1 MHFSFTKHFY
11 KKRQQFSRFFLNFA
25 TRYFLTTI
33 ISTFFNEDIFK
44 MKTIHKTNGR
54 HSLSWLANAVT
65 ALVLTAAVSLCLAS
79 CAGEKAHKRFVVGVS
94 QCSEDTWRDKLN
106 EELRI
111 AATYY
116 DVDLQIKSAN
126 DDVRLQTE
134 QINRFVEQGV
144 DLLVVAPGQ
153 VSISPAIDKAYEKGI
168 PVIVFDRRTRS
179 NKYTA
184 YIGADNHDIGASMAE
199 FMANANTDGTKVVE
213 LCGLSSSSPAI
224 ERGEGFDSVAALR
237 PNIDIV
243 KKVYADWT
251 EEGAY
256 RVMDSLL
263 STPYPAFNSIFA
275 HNDRMAMGAR
285 RAVVKHGID
294 PKTIKL
300 CGIDA
305 MPQQGGGMQL
315 VAEGKLFASSI
326 YPTRGDEVMRL
337 AMKIL
342 THKPYDRENR
352 LSSALVTEANAR
364 VLLMQ
369 NDETTRQQGHL
380 SELRNRVDKTVND
393 FKTQRIYL
401 LIMLGALLLLALA
414 YVYVVNANRAK
425 ARMNRQ
431 LADSV
436 EQQRQMTKHIEELT
450 HTQLQFFTNIS
461 HELRTPLTLIA
472 GPTEQLLEDKTVQG
486 THRRMLQMVER
497 NTKILIQLVSEILD
511 FRKVQNNK
519 AVLKLNRFNL
529 AETLRL
535 WADDFDA
542 VTSRKGI
549 TVKVDAPADAA
560 QATVIADRD
569 KLARVFFNLMSN
581 AVKYTPKDGTIT
593 ITLRHNGGSFFF
605 TMNNDS
611 VKTISKDDLPH
622 IFERFYQPK
631 GSIGGTGI
639 GLALVKAN
647 VDLHHGS
654 ISATSSQEEGTTFSI
669 TLPDTQEGYDPDAD
683 NDGNKD
689 NSTKAEQGYVDD
701 SYAPV
706 NVEAAEKAERI
717 TNAEDFDADRPLV
730 LIIDDNNGMRA
741 YLRSILQDHYNVSE
755 AVNGQHGLERARREV
770 PKLVVCDVMMPVM
783 DGLEFTRR
791 LKADTATS
799 HIPVILLTA
808 RSLSEQREEGY
819 GTGAD
824 SYLTKPFTGSLLLA
838 RIDNLIHS
846 RTLLRSLFSGNSKEE
861 EKEEEMLGAQDQT
874 FVTRLREVIRDN
886 MGDSDFSVERIGE
899 EIGLSR
905 VQLYRK
911 VKALTGQTPVELL
924 RKARLERSRRLIEK
938 TEKSVSEIAY
948 EVGFTSPSYFNK
960 CFKDEFGI
968 SPGAMRE
975 KAQG

>member
-1 MHFSFTKHFY
+1 
-11 KKRQQFSRFFLNFA
+11 
-25 TRYFLTTI
+25 
-33 ISTFFNEDIFK
+33 
-44 MKTIHKTNGR
+44 MKTIHKTNKR
-54 HSLSWLANAVT
+54 HSLSWLASTVT
-65 ALVLTAAVSLCLAS
+65 VLVLTAAVSLCLAS
-79 CAGEKAHKRFVVGVS
+79 CRGKEAHKRFVVGVS

-134 QINRFVEQGV
+134 QIDRFVEQGV

-168 PVIVFDRRTRS
+168 PVIIFDRRTRS

-199 FMANANTDGTKVVE
+199 FMANANTAGTKVVE

-224 ERGEGFDSVAALR
+224 ERDAGFDSVAAHR

-256 RVMDSLL
+256 HVMDSLL
-263 STPYPAFNSIFA
+263 STPYPAFNCLFA

-305 MPQQGGGMQL
+305 MPQHGGGMQL

-380 SELRNRVDKTVND
+380 SELRNRVDKTVSD

-401 LIMLGALLLLALA
+401 LIMLSALLLLALA

-529 AETLRL
+529 GETLRL
-535 WADDFDA
+535 WADDFGA

-549 TVKVDAPADAA
+549 KVQVDAPADAA
-560 QATVIADRD
+560 QATIIADRD

-593 ITLRHNGGSFFF
+593 ITLRHNEGEFFF

-622 IFERFYQPK
+622 IFERFYQSK

-654 ISATSSQEEGTTFSI
+654 ISATSTQEEGTTFSI

-683 NDGNKD
+683 KDNNKD

-701 SYAPV
+701 SYAPA

-755 AVNGQHGLERARREV
+755 AVNGQQGLERARREV

-861 EKEEEMLGAQDQT
+861 EEERLGAQDQT

>member
-1 MHFSFTKHFY
+1 
-11 KKRQQFSRFFLNFA
+11 
-25 TRYFLTTI
+25 
-33 ISTFFNEDIFK
+33 
-44 MKTIHKTNGR
+44 MKTIHKTNDR

-65 ALVLTAAVSLCLAS
+65 TLVLTAAVSLCLAS

-168 PVIVFDRRTRS
+168 PVIVFDRQTHS
-179 NKYTA
+179 DKYTA
-184 YIGADNHDIGASMAE
+184 YIGANNHEIGASMAE
-199 FMANANTDGTKVVE
+199 FMANANTAGTKVVE

-224 ERGEGFDSVAALR
+224 ERDAGFDSVAAHR

-256 RVMDSLL
+256 HVMDSLL
-263 STPYPAFNSIFA
+263 STPYPAFNCLFA

-369 NDETTRQQGHL
+369 YDETTRQQGHL
-380 SELRNRVDKTVND
+380 SELRDRVDKTVSD

-401 LIMLGALLLLALA
+401 LIMLGALFLLALA
-414 YVYVVNANRAK
+414 YVYVVRANRAK

-529 AETLRL
+529 GETLRL
-535 WADDFDA
+535 WADDFGA

-717 TNAEDFDADRPLV
+717 TNAEDFDAARPLV

-755 AVNGQHGLERARREV
+755 AVNGQQGLERARREV

>member
-1 MHFSFTKHFY
+1 
-11 KKRQQFSRFFLNFA
+11 
-25 TRYFLTTI
+25 
-33 ISTFFNEDIFK
+33 
-44 MKTIHKTNGR
+44 MKTIHKTNKR
-54 HSLSWLANAVT
+54 HSLSWLASAVT

-79 CAGEKAHKRFVVGVS
+79 CRGKEAHKRFVVGVS

-134 QINRFVEQGV
+134 QIDRFVEQGV

-153 VSISPAIDKAYEKGI
+153 VTISPAIDKAYEKGI
-168 PVIVFDRRTRS
+168 PVIIFDRRTRS

-199 FMANANTDGTKVVE
+199 FMANANTAGTKVVE

-224 ERGEGFDSVAALR
+224 ERDAGFDSVAAHR

-256 RVMDSLL
+256 HVMDSLL
-263 STPYPAFNSIFA
+263 STPYPAFNCLFA

-305 MPQQGGGMQL
+305 MPQHGGGMQL

-342 THKPYDRENR
+342 THKPYNRENR

-380 SELRNRVDKTVND
+380 SELRNRVDKTVSD

-401 LIMLGALLLLALA
+401 LIMLSALLLLALA

-529 AETLRL
+529 GETLRL
-535 WADDFDA
+535 WADDFGA

-549 TVKVDAPADAA
+549 KVQVDAPADAA
-560 QATVIADRD
+560 QATIIADRD

-593 ITLRHNGGSFFF
+593 ITLRHNEGEFFF

-622 IFERFYQPK
+622 IFERFYQSK

-654 ISATSSQEEGTTFSI
+654 ISATSTQEEGTTFSI

-683 NDGNKD
+683 KDNNKD

-701 SYAPV
+701 SYAPA

-755 AVNGQHGLERARREV
+755 AVNGQQGLERARREV

-975 KAQG
+975 KTQG

>member
-1 MHFSFTKHFY
+1 
-11 KKRQQFSRFFLNFA
+11 
-25 TRYFLTTI
+25 
-33 ISTFFNEDIFK
+33 
-44 MKTIHKTNGR
+44 MKTIHKTNNR
-54 HSLSWLANAVT
+54 HYLSWLASAVT

-79 CAGEKAHKRFVVGVS
+79 CGGKEANKRFVVGVS

-134 QINRFVEQGV
+134 QIDRFVEQGV

-153 VSISPAIDKAYEKGI
+153 VTISPAIDKAYEKGI
-168 PVIVFDRRTRS
+168 PVIIFDRRTRS

-199 FMANANTDGTKVVE
+199 FMANANTEGTEVVE

-224 ERGEGFDSVAALR
+224 ERDAGFDSVAACR
-237 PNIDIV
+237 PDISIV

-251 EEGAY
+251 EQGAY

-263 STPYPAFNSIFA
+263 STPYPAFNCLFA

-294 PKTIKL
+294 PKTIKF

-305 MPQQGGGMQL
+305 MPQQGGGMHL
-315 VAEGKLFASSI
+315 VSEGKLFASSI

-380 SELRNRVDKTVND
+380 SELRNRVDKTVSD

-401 LIMLGALLLLALA
+401 LIMLSALLLLGIA
-414 YVYVVNANRAK
+414 YVYVVSANRAK
-425 ARMNRQ
+425 ARLNRQ

-486 THRRMLQMVER
+486 THRRLLQMVER

-535 WADDFDA
+535 WADDFGA

-581 AVKYTPKDGTIT
+581 AVKYTPQDGTIT
-593 ITLRHNGGSFFF
+593 ITLRHNDGSFFF
-605 TMNNDS
+605 TMNNNS

-622 IFERFYQPK
+622 IFERFYQSK

-755 AVNGQHGLERARREV
+755 AVDGQQGLERARREV

-924 RKARLERSRRLIEK
+924 RKARLERGRRLIEK

-968 SPGAMRE
+968 SPGVMRE
-975 KAQG
+975 KTQG

>member
-1 MHFSFTKHFY
+1 
-11 KKRQQFSRFFLNFA
+11 
-25 TRYFLTTI
+25 
-33 ISTFFNEDIFK
+33 
-44 MKTIHKTNGR
+44 
-54 HSLSWLANAVT
+54 
-65 ALVLTAAVSLCLAS
+65 
-79 CAGEKAHKRFVVGVS
+79 
-94 QCSEDTWRDKLN
+94 
-106 EELRI
+106 
-111 AATYY
+111 
-116 DVDLQIKSAN
+116 
-126 DDVRLQTE
+126 
-134 QINRFVEQGV
+134 
-144 DLLVVAPGQ
+144 
-153 VSISPAIDKAYEKGI
+153 
-168 PVIVFDRRTRS
+168 
-179 NKYTA
+179 
-184 YIGADNHDIGASMAE
+184 
-199 FMANANTDGTKVVE
+199 
-213 LCGLSSSSPAI
+213 
-224 ERGEGFDSVAALR
+224 
-237 PNIDIV
+237 
-243 KKVYADWT
+243 
-251 EEGAY
+251 
-256 RVMDSLL
+256 
-263 STPYPAFNSIFA
+263 
-275 HNDRMAMGAR
+275 
-285 RAVVKHGID
+285 
-294 PKTIKL
+294 
-300 CGIDA
+300 
-305 MPQQGGGMQL
+305 
-315 VAEGKLFASSI
+315 
-326 YPTRGDEVMRL
+326 
-337 AMKIL
+337 
-342 THKPYDRENR
+342 
-352 LSSALVTEANAR
+352 
-364 VLLMQ
+364 
-369 NDETTRQQGHL
+369 
-380 SELRNRVDKTVND
+380 
-393 FKTQRIYL
+393 
-401 LIMLGALLLLALA
+401 
-414 YVYVVNANRAK
+414 
-425 ARMNRQ
+425 
-431 LADSV
+431 
-436 EQQRQMTKHIEELT
+436 
-450 HTQLQFFTNIS
+450 
-461 HELRTPLTLIA
+461 
-472 GPTEQLLEDKTVQG
+472 
-486 THRRMLQMVER
+486 MLQMVER
-497 NTKILIQLVSEILD
+497 NTKILIQLVSEILE

-549 TVKVDAPADAA
+549 TVKVDAPDDAA

-622 IFERFYQPK
+622 IFERFYQSK

-755 AVNGQHGLERARREV
+755 AVNGQQGLERARREV

-911 VKALTGQTPVELL
+911 VKALTDQTPVELL

>member
-168 PVIVFDRRTRS
+168 PVIIFDRRTRS

-199 FMANANTDGTKVVE
+199 FMANANTAGTKVVE

-224 ERGEGFDSVAALR
+224 ERDAGFDSVAAHR

-305 MPQQGGGMQL
+305 MPQHGGGMQL

-380 SELRNRVDKTVND
+380 SELRNRVDKTVSD

-401 LIMLGALLLLALA
+401 LIMLSALLLLALA

-529 AETLRL
+529 GETLRL
-535 WADDFDA
+535 WADDFGA

-549 TVKVDAPADAA
+549 KVQVDAPADAA
-560 QATVIADRD
+560 KATVIADRD

-593 ITLRHNGGSFFF
+593 ITLRHNEGTFFF

-755 AVNGQHGLERARREV
+755 AVDGQQGLERARREV

-824 SYLTKPFTGSLLLA
+824 SYLTKPFTGSLLLT

-861 EKEEEMLGAQDQT
+861 EKEEEMLGAQDQS

>member
-1 MHFSFTKHFY
+1 
-11 KKRQQFSRFFLNFA
+11 
-25 TRYFLTTI
+25 
-33 ISTFFNEDIFK
+33 

-65 ALVLTAAVSLCLAS
+65 TLVLTAAVSLCLAS

-168 PVIVFDRRTRS
+168 PVIIFDRRTRS

-199 FMANANTDGTKVVE
+199 FMANANTAGTKVVE

-224 ERGEGFDSVAALR
+224 ERDAGFDSVAAHR

-380 SELRNRVDKTVND
+380 SELRNRVDKTVSD

-401 LIMLGALLLLALA
+401 LIMLGALFLLALA

-511 FRKVQNNK
+511 FRKVQNDK

-529 AETLRL
+529 GETLRL

-593 ITLRHNGGSFFF
+593 ITLRHNEGSFFF

-611 VKTISKDDLPH
+611 VKTISKDDLTH

-647 VDLHHGS
+647 VDLHHGN

-755 AVNGQHGLERARREV
+755 AVNGQQGLERARREV

-824 SYLTKPFTGSLLLA
+824 SYLTKPFTGSLLLT

-861 EKEEEMLGAQDQT
+861 EKEEEMLGAQDQS

>member
-1 MHFSFTKHFY
+1 
-11 KKRQQFSRFFLNFA
+11 
-25 TRYFLTTI
+25 
-33 ISTFFNEDIFK
+33 
-44 MKTIHKTNGR
+44 MKTIHKTNNR
-54 HSLSWLANAVT
+54 HSLSWLASAVT

-134 QINRFVEQGV
+134 QIDRFVEQGV

-153 VSISPAIDKAYEKGI
+153 VTISPAIDKAYEKGI
-168 PVIVFDRRTRS
+168 PVIIFDRRTRS

-199 FMANANTDGTKVVE
+199 FMANANTEGTEVVE

-224 ERGEGFDSVAALR
+224 ERDAGFDSVAACR
-237 PNIDIV
+237 PNISIV

-251 EEGAY
+251 EQGAY
-256 RVMDSLL
+256 HVMDSLL
-263 STPYPAFNSIFA
+263 STPYPAFNCLFA

-294 PKTIKL
+294 PKTIKF

-305 MPQQGGGMQL
+305 MPQQGGGMHL
-315 VAEGKLFASSI
+315 VSEGKLFASSI

-380 SELRNRVDKTVND
+380 SELRNRVDKTVSD

-401 LIMLGALLLLALA
+401 LIMLSALLLLGIA
-414 YVYVVNANRAK
+414 YVYVVSANRAK
-425 ARMNRQ
+425 ARLNRQ

-486 THRRMLQMVER
+486 THRRLLQMVER

-535 WADDFDA
+535 WADDFGA

-581 AVKYTPKDGTIT
+581 AVKYTPQDGTIT
-593 ITLRHNGGSFFF
+593 ITLRHNDGSFFF

-622 IFERFYQPK
+622 IFERFYQSK

-683 NDGNKD
+683 NDDSKD

-755 AVNGQHGLERARREV
+755 AVDGQQGLERARREV

-874 FVTRLREVIRDN
+874 FVTKLREVIRDN

-924 RKARLERSRRLIEK
+924 RKARLERGRRLIEK

-968 SPGAMRE
+968 SPGVMRE
-975 KAQG
+975 KTQG

>member
-1 MHFSFTKHFY
+1 
-11 KKRQQFSRFFLNFA
+11 
-25 TRYFLTTI
+25 
-33 ISTFFNEDIFK
+33 
-44 MKTIHKTNGR
+44 MKTIHKTNDR

-65 ALVLTAAVSLCLAS
+65 TLVLTAAVSLCLAS

-116 DVDLQIKSAN
+116 DVALQIKSAN

-134 QINRFVEQGV
+134 QIDRFVEQGV

-168 PVIVFDRRTRS
+168 PVIIFDRRTRS

-199 FMANANTDGTKVVE
+199 FMANANTAGTKVVE

-224 ERGEGFDSVAALR
+224 ERDAGFDSVAAHR

-256 RVMDSLL
+256 HVMDSLL
-263 STPYPAFNSIFA
+263 STPYPAFNCLFA

-305 MPQQGGGMQL
+305 MPQHGGGMQL

-369 NDETTRQQGHL
+369 YDETTRQQGHL
-380 SELRNRVDKTVND
+380 SELRDRVDKTVSD

-401 LIMLGALLLLALA
+401 LIMLGALLLLGMA
-414 YVYVVNANRAK
+414 YVYVVRANRAK
-425 ARMNRQ
+425 ARLNRQ

-755 AVNGQHGLERARREV
+755 AVNGQQGLERARREV

>member
-1 MHFSFTKHFY
+1 
-11 KKRQQFSRFFLNFA
+11 
-25 TRYFLTTI
+25 
-33 ISTFFNEDIFK
+33 
-44 MKTIHKTNGR
+44 MKTIHKTNKR
-54 HSLSWLANAVT
+54 HSLSWLASAVT

-79 CAGEKAHKRFVVGVS
+79 CRGKEAHKRFVVGVS

-134 QINRFVEQGV
+134 QIDRFVEQGV

-168 PVIVFDRRTRS
+168 PVIIFDRRTRS

-199 FMANANTDGTKVVE
+199 FMANANTAGTKVVE

-224 ERGEGFDSVAALR
+224 ERDAGFDSVAAHR

-256 RVMDSLL
+256 HVMDSLL
-263 STPYPAFNSIFA
+263 STPYPAFNCLFA

-305 MPQQGGGMQL
+305 MPQHGGGMQL

-342 THKPYDRENR
+342 THKPYNRENR

-380 SELRNRVDKTVND
+380 SELRNRVGKTVSD

-401 LIMLGALLLLALA
+401 LIMLSALLLLALA

-529 AETLRL
+529 GETLRL
-535 WADDFDA
+535 WADDFGV

-549 TVKVDAPADAA
+549 KVQVDAPADAA
-560 QATVIADRD
+560 QATIIADRD

-593 ITLRHNGGSFFF
+593 ITLRHNEGEFFF

-654 ISATSSQEEGTTFSI
+654 ISATSTQEEGTTFSI

-683 NDGNKD
+683 KDNNKD

-701 SYAPV
+701 SYAPA

-755 AVNGQHGLERARREV
+755 AVNGQQGLERARREV

>member
-1 MHFSFTKHFY
+1 
-11 KKRQQFSRFFLNFA
+11 
-25 TRYFLTTI
+25 
-33 ISTFFNEDIFK
+33 
-44 MKTIHKTNGR
+44 MKTIHKTNNR
-54 HSLSWLANAVT
+54 HSLSWLASTVT

-79 CAGEKAHKRFVVGVS
+79 CGGKEAHKRFVVGVS

-168 PVIVFDRRTRS
+168 PVIIFDRRTRS

-199 FMANANTDGTKVVE
+199 FMANANTAGTEVVE

-224 ERGEGFDSVAALR
+224 ERDAGFDSVAACR
-237 PNIDIV
+237 PNISIV

-256 RVMDSLL
+256 HVMDSLL
-263 STPYPAFNSIFA
+263 STPYPAFNCLFA

-369 NDETTRQQGHL
+369 YDETTRQQGHL
-380 SELRNRVDKTVND
+380 SELRDRVDKTVSD

-401 LIMLGALLLLALA
+401 LIMLGALFLLALA
-414 YVYVVNANRAK
+414 YVYVVRANRAK

-529 AETLRL
+529 GETLRL

-549 TVKVDAPADAA
+549 TVKVNAPADAA

-755 AVNGQHGLERARREV
+755 AVDGQQGLERARREV

-874 FVTRLREVIRDN
+874 FVTKLREVIRDN

>member
-1 MHFSFTKHFY
+1 
-11 KKRQQFSRFFLNFA
+11 
-25 TRYFLTTI
+25 
-33 ISTFFNEDIFK
+33 
-44 MKTIHKTNGR
+44 MKTIHKTNKR

-79 CAGEKAHKRFVVGVS
+79 CGGGEAHKRFVVGVS

-168 PVIVFDRRTRS
+168 PVIVFDRRTHS
-179 NKYTA
+179 DKYTA
-184 YIGADNHDIGASMAE
+184 YIGANNHEIGASMAE
-199 FMANANTDGTKVVE
+199 FMANANTAGTKVVE

-369 NDETTRQQGHL
+369 YDETTRQQGHL
-380 SELRNRVDKTVND
+380 SELRDRVDKTVND

-401 LIMLGALLLLALA
+401 LIMLGALLLLGMA
-414 YVYVVNANRAK
+414 YVYVVRANRAK
-425 ARMNRQ
+425 ARLNRQ

-486 THRRMLQMVER
+486 THRRMLQMVDR

-593 ITLRHNGGSFFF
+593 ITLRHNEGSFFF

-755 AVNGQHGLERARREV
+755 AVNGQQGLERARREV

>member
-1 MHFSFTKHFY
+1 
-11 KKRQQFSRFFLNFA
+11 
-25 TRYFLTTI
+25 
-33 ISTFFNEDIFK
+33 
-44 MKTIHKTNGR
+44 MKTIHKTNDR

-134 QINRFVEQGV
+134 QIDRFVEQGV

-168 PVIVFDRRTRS
+168 PVIVFDRQTHS
-179 NKYTA
+179 DKYTA

-199 FMANANTDGTKVVE
+199 FMANANTEGTEVVE

-224 ERGEGFDSVAALR
+224 ERDAGFDSVAACR
-237 PNIDIV
+237 PNISIV

-251 EEGAY
+251 EQDAY

-263 STPYPAFNSIFA
+263 STPYPAFNCLFA

-294 PKTIKL
+294 PKTIKF

-305 MPQQGGGMQL
+305 MPQQGGGMHL
-315 VAEGKLFASSI
+315 VSEGKLFASSI

-380 SELRNRVDKTVND
+380 SELRNRVDKTVSD

-401 LIMLGALLLLALA
+401 LIMLSALILLGIA
-414 YVYVVNANRAK
+414 YVYVVSANRAK
-425 ARMNRQ
+425 ARLNRQ

-593 ITLRHNGGSFFF
+593 ITLRHNEGSFFF
-605 TMNNDS
+605 TMNNNS

-755 AVNGQHGLERARREV
+755 AVDGQQGLERARREV

-874 FVTRLREVIRDN
+874 FVTKLREVIRDN

>member
-1 MHFSFTKHFY
+1 
-11 KKRQQFSRFFLNFA
+11 
-25 TRYFLTTI
+25 
-33 ISTFFNEDIFK
+33 
-44 MKTIHKTNGR
+44 MKTIHKTNKR

-65 ALVLTAAVSLCLAS
+65 TLVLTAAVSLCLAS

-168 PVIVFDRRTRS
+168 PVIVFDRQTHS
-179 NKYTA
+179 DKYTA
-184 YIGADNHDIGASMAE
+184 YIGANNHEIGASMAE
-199 FMANANTDGTKVVE
+199 FMANANTAGTKVVE

-224 ERGEGFDSVAALR
+224 ERDAGFDSVAAHR

-243 KKVYADWT
+243 NKVYADWT

-263 STPYPAFNSIFA
+263 STPYPAFNCLFA

-369 NDETTRQQGHL
+369 SDETTRQQGHL
-380 SELRNRVDKTVND
+380 SELRNRVDKTVSD

-401 LIMLGALLLLALA
+401 LIMLGALFLLALA

-529 AETLRL
+529 GETLRL

-593 ITLRHNGGSFFF
+593 ITLRHNEGTFFF

-611 VKTISKDDLPH
+611 VKTISKDDLTH

-654 ISATSSQEEGTTFSI
+654 ISVTSSQEEGTTFSI
-669 TLPDTQEGYDPDAD
+669 TLPDTQEGYDPDAY

-717 TNAEDFDADRPLV
+717 TNAEDFDAARPLV

-755 AVNGQHGLERARREV
+755 AVNGQQGLERARREV

-824 SYLTKPFTGSLLLA
+824 SYLTKPFTGSLLLS

-861 EKEEEMLGAQDQT
+861 EKEEEMLGTQDQS

>member
-1 MHFSFTKHFY
+1 
-11 KKRQQFSRFFLNFA
+11 
-25 TRYFLTTI
+25 
-33 ISTFFNEDIFK
+33 
-44 MKTIHKTNGR
+44 MKTIHKTNKR
-54 HSLSWLANAVT
+54 HSLSWLVSAVT

-79 CAGEKAHKRFVVGVS
+79 CGGGEAHKRFVVGVS

-168 PVIVFDRRTRS
+168 PVIVFDRRTHS
-179 NKYTA
+179 DKYTA
-184 YIGADNHDIGASMAE
+184 YIGANNHEIGASMAE
-199 FMANANTDGTKVVE
+199 FMANANTAGTKVVE

-369 NDETTRQQGHL
+369 YDETTRQQGHL
-380 SELRNRVDKTVND
+380 SELRDRVDKTVND

-401 LIMLGALLLLALA
+401 LIMLGALLLLGMA
-414 YVYVVNANRAK
+414 YVYVVRANRAK
-425 ARMNRQ
+425 ARLNRQ

-755 AVNGQHGLERARREV
+755 AVNGQQGLERARREV

-975 KAQG
+975 KT

>member
-1 MHFSFTKHFY
+1 M
-11 KKRQQFSRFFLNFA
+11 
-25 TRYFLTTI
+25 
-33 ISTFFNEDIFK
+33 
-44 MKTIHKTNGR
+44 
-54 HSLSWLANAVT
+54 
-65 ALVLTAAVSLCLAS
+65 LVLTAAVSLCLAS
-79 CAGEKAHKRFVVGVS
+79 CTGEKAHKRFVVGVS

-134 QINRFVEQGV
+134 QIDRFVEQGV

-153 VSISPAIDKAYEKGI
+153 VTISPAIDKAYEKGI
-168 PVIVFDRRTRS
+168 PVIIFDRRTRS

-199 FMANANTDGTKVVE
+199 FMANANTEGTEVVE

-224 ERGEGFDSVAALR
+224 ERDAGFDSVAACR
-237 PNIDIV
+237 PNISIV

-251 EEGAY
+251 EQGAY
-256 RVMDSLL
+256 HVMDSLL
-263 STPYPAFNSIFA
+263 STPYPAFNCLFA

-294 PKTIKL
+294 PKTIKF

-305 MPQQGGGMQL
+305 MPQQGGGMHL
-315 VAEGKLFASSI
+315 VSEGKLFASSI

-380 SELRNRVDKTVND
+380 SELRNRVDKTVSD

-401 LIMLGALLLLALA
+401 LIMLSALLLLGIA
-414 YVYVVNANRAK
+414 YVYVVSANRAK
-425 ARMNRQ
+425 ARLNRQ

-535 WADDFDA
+535 WADDFGA

-581 AVKYTPKDGTIT
+581 AVKYTPQDGTIT
-593 ITLRHNGGSFFF
+593 ITLRHNEGSFFF
-605 TMNNDS
+605 TMNNNA

-622 IFERFYQPK
+622 IFERFYQSK

-755 AVNGQHGLERARREV
+755 AVDGQQGLERARREV

-874 FVTRLREVIRDN
+874 FVTKLREVIRDN

-924 RKARLERSRRLIEK
+924 RKARLERGRRLIEK

>member
-1 MHFSFTKHFY
+1 
-11 KKRQQFSRFFLNFA
+11 
-25 TRYFLTTI
+25 
-33 ISTFFNEDIFK
+33 
-44 MKTIHKTNGR
+44 MKTIHKTNKR

-79 CAGEKAHKRFVVGVS
+79 CGGGEAHKRFVVGVS

-168 PVIVFDRRTRS
+168 PVIVFDRRTHS
-179 NKYTA
+179 DKYTA
-184 YIGADNHDIGASMAE
+184 YIGANNHEIGASMAE
-199 FMANANTDGTKVVE
+199 FMANANTAGTKVVE

-243 KKVYADWT
+243 KKMYADWT

-369 NDETTRQQGHL
+369 YDETTRQQGHL
-380 SELRNRVDKTVND
+380 SELRDRVDKTVSD

-401 LIMLGALLLLALA
+401 LIMLGALLLLGMA
-414 YVYVVNANRAK
+414 YVYVVRANRAK
-425 ARMNRQ
+425 ARLNRQ

-593 ITLRHNGGSFFF
+593 ITLKHNGGSFFF

-717 TNAEDFDADRPLV
+717 TNAEDFDAERPLV

-755 AVNGQHGLERARREV
+755 AVNGQQGLERARREV

-861 EKEEEMLGAQDQT
+861 EKEEEMLGAQDQS

>member
-1 MHFSFTKHFY
+1 
-11 KKRQQFSRFFLNFA
+11 
-25 TRYFLTTI
+25 
-33 ISTFFNEDIFK
+33 
-44 MKTIHKTNGR
+44 MKTIHKTNDR

-65 ALVLTAAVSLCLAS
+65 TLVLTAAVSLCLAS

-168 PVIVFDRRTRS
+168 PVIVFDRQTHS
-179 NKYTA
+179 DKYTA
-184 YIGADNHDIGASMAE
+184 YIGANNHEIGASMAE
-199 FMANANTDGTKVVE
+199 FMANANTAGTKVVE

-224 ERGEGFDSVAALR
+224 ERDAGFDSVAAHR

-256 RVMDSLL
+256 HVMDSLL

-369 NDETTRQQGHL
+369 YDETTRQQGHL
-380 SELRNRVDKTVND
+380 SELRDRVDKTVSD

-401 LIMLGALLLLALA
+401 LIMLGALFLLALA
-414 YVYVVNANRAK
+414 YVYVVRANRAK

-529 AETLRL
+529 GETLRL

-549 TVKVDAPADAA
+549 TMKVDAPADAA

-717 TNAEDFDADRPLV
+717 TNAEDFDAERPLV

-755 AVNGQHGLERARREV
+755 AVNGQQGLERARREV

>member
-1 MHFSFTKHFY
+1 
-11 KKRQQFSRFFLNFA
+11 
-25 TRYFLTTI
+25 
-33 ISTFFNEDIFK
+33 
-44 MKTIHKTNGR
+44 MKTIHKTNKC
-54 HSLSWLANAVT
+54 HSLSWLASTVT
-65 ALVLTAAVSLCLAS
+65 VLVLTAAVSLCLAS
-79 CAGEKAHKRFVVGVS
+79 CRGKEAHKRFVVGVS

-168 PVIVFDRRTRS
+168 PVIIFDRQTRS

-199 FMANANTDGTKVVE
+199 FMANANTAGTKVVE

-224 ERGEGFDSVAALR
+224 ERDAGFDSVAAHR

-256 RVMDSLL
+256 HVMDSLL
-263 STPYPAFNSIFA
+263 STPYPAFNCLFA

-305 MPQQGGGMQL
+305 MPQHGGGMQL

-342 THKPYDRENR
+342 THKPYNRENR

-380 SELRNRVDKTVND
+380 SELRNRVDKTVSD

-401 LIMLGALLLLALA
+401 LIMLSALLLLALA

-529 AETLRL
+529 GETLRL
-535 WADDFDA
+535 WADDFGA

-549 TVKVDAPADAA
+549 KVLVDAPADAA

-593 ITLRHNGGSFFF
+593 ITLRHNEGEFFF

-611 VKTISKDDLPH
+611 VKTINKDDLPH
-622 IFERFYQPK
+622 IFERFYQSK

-654 ISATSSQEEGTTFSI
+654 ISATSTQEEGTTFSI

-683 NDGNKD
+683 NDNNKD

-701 SYAPV
+701 SYAPA

-755 AVNGQHGLERARREV
+755 AVNGQQGLERARREV

-861 EKEEEMLGAQDQT
+861 EEERLGAQDQT

-924 RKARLERSRRLIEK
+924 RRARLERGRRLIEK

-968 SPGAMRE
+968 SPGVMRE
-975 KAQG
+975 KTQG

>member
-1 MHFSFTKHFY
+1 
-11 KKRQQFSRFFLNFA
+11 
-25 TRYFLTTI
+25 
-33 ISTFFNEDIFK
+33 
-44 MKTIHKTNGR
+44 MKTIHKTNNR
-54 HSLSWLANAVT
+54 HYLSWLASAVT

-79 CAGEKAHKRFVVGVS
+79 CGGGEAHKRFVVGVS

-134 QINRFVEQGV
+134 QIDRFVEQGV
-144 DLLVVAPGQ
+144 DLLVMAPGQ

-168 PVIVFDRRTRS
+168 PVIIFDRRTRS

-199 FMANANTDGTKVVE
+199 FMANANTEGTEVVE

-224 ERGEGFDSVAALR
+224 ERDAGFDSVAACR
-237 PNIDIV
+237 PNISIV

-251 EEGAY
+251 EQGAY
-256 RVMDSLL
+256 HVMDSLL
-263 STPYPAFNSIFA
+263 STPYPAFNCLFA

-294 PKTIKL
+294 PKTIKF

-305 MPQQGGGMQL
+305 MPQQGGGMHL
-315 VAEGKLFASSI
+315 VSEGKLFASSI

-380 SELRNRVDKTVND
+380 SELRNRVDKTVSD

-401 LIMLGALLLLALA
+401 LIMLSALILLGIA
-414 YVYVVNANRAK
+414 YVYVVSANRAK
-425 ARMNRQ
+425 ARLNRQ
-431 LADSV
+431 LAESV

-486 THRRMLQMVER
+486 THRRLLQMVER

-535 WADDFDA
+535 WADDFGA

-549 TVKVDAPADAA
+549 TVKVDAPADSA

-581 AVKYTPKDGTIT
+581 AVKYTPQDGTIT
-593 ITLRHNGGSFFF
+593 ITLRHNDGSFFF

-622 IFERFYQPK
+622 IFERFYQSK

-683 NDGNKD
+683 NDDSKD

-717 TNAEDFDADRPLV
+717 TNAEDFDTDRPLV

-755 AVNGQHGLERARREV
+755 AVNGQQGLERARREV

-846 RTLLRSLFSGNSKEE
+846 PTLLRSLFSGNSKEE

-924 RKARLERSRRLIEK
+924 RKARLERGRRLIEK

-968 SPGAMRE
+968 SPGVMRE
-975 KAQG
+975 KTQG

>member
-1 MHFSFTKHFY
+1 
-11 KKRQQFSRFFLNFA
+11 
-25 TRYFLTTI
+25 
-33 ISTFFNEDIFK
+33 

-116 DVDLQIKSAN
+116 DVDLQIKSAS

-168 PVIVFDRRTRS
+168 PVIIFDRRTRS

-199 FMANANTDGTKVVE
+199 FMANANTAGTKVVE

-224 ERGEGFDSVAALR
+224 ERDAGFDSVAAHR

-256 RVMDSLL
+256 HVMDSLL
-263 STPYPAFNSIFA
+263 NTPYPAFNSIFA

-369 NDETTRQQGHL
+369 NDETTRQQGLL
-380 SELRNRVDKTVND
+380 SELRDRVDKTVSD

-401 LIMLGALLLLALA
+401 LIMLGALLLLGMA
-414 YVYVVNANRAK
+414 YVYVVRANRAK
-425 ARMNRQ
+425 ARLNRQ

-755 AVNGQHGLERARREV
+755 AVNGQQGLERARREV

-861 EKEEEMLGAQDQT
+861 EKEEEMLGAQDQS

>member
-1 MHFSFTKHFY
+1 
-11 KKRQQFSRFFLNFA
+11 
-25 TRYFLTTI
+25 
-33 ISTFFNEDIFK
+33 
-44 MKTIHKTNGR
+44 MKTIHKTNDR

-65 ALVLTAAVSLCLAS
+65 TLVLTAAVSLCLAS

-116 DVDLQIKSAN
+116 DVALQIKSAN

-168 PVIVFDRRTRS
+168 PVIVFDRRTHS
-179 NKYTA
+179 DKYTA
-184 YIGADNHDIGASMAE
+184 YIGANNHEIGASMAE
-199 FMANANTDGTKVVE
+199 FMANANTAGTKVVE

-224 ERGEGFDSVAALR
+224 ERSEGFDSVAALR

-263 STPYPAFNSIFA
+263 STPYPAFNCLFA

-294 PKTIKL
+294 PSAIKF

-305 MPQQGGGMQL
+305 MPQKDGGMQL

-380 SELRNRVDKTVND
+380 SELRNRVDKTVSD

-401 LIMLGALLLLALA
+401 LIMLSALLLLALA

-436 EQQRQMTKHIEELT
+436 ERQRQMTKHIEELT

-593 ITLRHNGGSFFF
+593 ITLRHNEGSFFF

-717 TNAEDFDADRPLV
+717 TNAEDFDAERPLV

-755 AVNGQHGLERARREV
+755 AVNGQQGLERARREV

-924 RKARLERSRRLIEK
+924 RKARLERGRRLIEK

>member
-1 MHFSFTKHFY
+1 
-11 KKRQQFSRFFLNFA
+11 
-25 TRYFLTTI
+25 
-33 ISTFFNEDIFK
+33 
-44 MKTIHKTNGR
+44 MKTIHKTNNR
-54 HSLSWLANAVT
+54 HSLSWLASAVT
-65 ALVLTAAVSLCLAS
+65 ALVLTVAVSLSLAS

-134 QINRFVEQGV
+134 QIDRFVEQGV

-168 PVIVFDRRTRS
+168 PVIIFDRRTRS

-199 FMANANTDGTKVVE
+199 FMANANTEGTEVVE

-224 ERGEGFDSVAALR
+224 ERDAGFDSVAACR
-237 PNIDIV
+237 PNISIV

-251 EEGAY
+251 EQGAY
-256 RVMDSLL
+256 HVMDSLL

-294 PKTIKL
+294 PKTIKF

-305 MPQQGGGMQL
+305 MPQQGGGMHL
-315 VAEGKLFASSI
+315 VSEGKLFASSI

-380 SELRNRVDKTVND
+380 SELRNRVDKTVSD

-401 LIMLGALLLLALA
+401 LIMLSALLLLGIA
-414 YVYVVNANRAK
+414 YVYVVSANRAK
-425 ARMNRQ
+425 ARLNRQ

-535 WADDFDA
+535 WADDFGA

-560 QATVIADRD
+560 DTTVIADRD

-622 IFERFYQPK
+622 IFERFYQSK

-755 AVNGQHGLERARREV
+755 AVDGQQGLERARREV

-874 FVTRLREVIRDN
+874 FVTKLREVIRDN

-924 RKARLERSRRLIEK
+924 RKARLERGRRLIEK

-968 SPGAMRE
+968 SPGVMRE
-975 KAQG
+975 KTQG

>member
-1 MHFSFTKHFY
+1 
-11 KKRQQFSRFFLNFA
+11 
-25 TRYFLTTI
+25 
-33 ISTFFNEDIFK
+33 
-44 MKTIHKTNGR
+44 MKTIHKTNNR
-54 HSLSWLANAVT
+54 HSLSWLASAVT

-79 CAGEKAHKRFVVGVS
+79 CAGEKANKRFVVGVS

-168 PVIVFDRRTRS
+168 PVIVFDRRTHS
-179 NKYTA
+179 DKYTA
-184 YIGADNHDIGASMAE
+184 YIGANNHEIGASMAE
-199 FMANANTDGTKVVE
+199 FMANANTAGTKVVE

-369 NDETTRQQGHL
+369 YDETTRQQGHL
-380 SELRNRVDKTVND
+380 SELRDRVDKTVSD

-401 LIMLGALLLLALA
+401 LIMLGALLLLGMA
-414 YVYVVNANRAK
+414 YVYVVRANRAK
-425 ARMNRQ
+425 ARLNRQ

-593 ITLRHNGGSFFF
+593 ITLRHNEGSFFF

-631 GSIGGTGI
+631 GSIGGTGV

-755 AVNGQHGLERARREV
+755 AVDGQQGLERARREV

-861 EKEEEMLGAQDQT
+861 EKEEEMLGVQDQT
-874 FVTRLREVIRDN
+874 FVTKLREVIRDN

-924 RKARLERSRRLIEK
+924 RKARLERGRRLIEK

>member
-1 MHFSFTKHFY
+1 
-11 KKRQQFSRFFLNFA
+11 
-25 TRYFLTTI
+25 
-33 ISTFFNEDIFK
+33 
-44 MKTIHKTNGR
+44 MKTIHKTNNR
-54 HSLSWLANAVT
+54 HYLSWLASAVT

-79 CAGEKAHKRFVVGVS
+79 CGGKEAHKRFVVGVS

-134 QINRFVEQGV
+134 QIDRFVEQGV

-168 PVIVFDRRTRS
+168 PVIVFDRQTHS
-179 NKYTA
+179 DKYTA
-184 YIGADNHDIGASMAE
+184 YIGADNHEIGASMAE
-199 FMANANTDGTKVVE
+199 FMANANTAGTKVVE

-224 ERGEGFDSVAALR
+224 ERDAGFDSVAAHRL
-237 PNIDIV
+237 NIDIV

-256 RVMDSLL
+256 HVMDSLL
-263 STPYPAFNSIFA
+263 STPYPAFNCLFA

-380 SELRNRVDKTVND
+380 SELRNRVDKTVSD

-414 YVYVVNANRAK
+414 YVYVVRANRAK
-425 ARMNRQ
+425 ARLNRQ

-529 AETLRL
+529 GETLRL

-593 ITLRHNGGSFFF
+593 ITLRHNEGSFFF

-654 ISATSSQEEGTTFSI
+654 ISVTSSQEEGTTFSI

-755 AVNGQHGLERARREV
+755 AVNGQQGLERARREV

-874 FVTRLREVIRDN
+874 FVTKLREVIRDN

-924 RKARLERSRRLIEK
+924 RKARLERGRRLIEK

>member
-1 MHFSFTKHFY
+1 
-11 KKRQQFSRFFLNFA
+11 
-25 TRYFLTTI
+25 
-33 ISTFFNEDIFK
+33 

-168 PVIVFDRRTRS
+168 PVIIFDRRTRS

-199 FMANANTDGTKVVE
+199 FMANANTAGTKVVE

-224 ERGEGFDSVAALR
+224 ERDAGFDSVAAHR

-256 RVMDSLL
+256 HVMDSLL
-263 STPYPAFNSIFA
+263 NTPYPAFNSIFA

-380 SELRNRVDKTVND
+380 SELRDRVDKTVSD

-401 LIMLGALLLLALA
+401 LIMLGALLLLGMA
-414 YVYVVNANRAK
+414 YVYVVRANRAK
-425 ARMNRQ
+425 ARLNRQ

-755 AVNGQHGLERARREV
+755 AVNGQQGLERARREV

-808 RSLSEQREEGY
+808 RSLSEQRDEGY

-861 EKEEEMLGAQDQT
+861 EKEEEMLGAQDPT

-975 KAQG
+975 NMQG

>member
-1 MHFSFTKHFY
+1 
-11 KKRQQFSRFFLNFA
+11 
-25 TRYFLTTI
+25 
-33 ISTFFNEDIFK
+33 
-44 MKTIHKTNGR
+44 MKTIHKTNDR

-65 ALVLTAAVSLCLAS
+65 TLVLTAAVSLCLAS

-134 QINRFVEQGV
+134 QINRFVEEGV

-168 PVIVFDRRTRS
+168 PVIVFDRQTHS
-179 NKYTA
+179 DKYTA
-184 YIGADNHDIGASMAE
+184 YIGANNHEIGASMAE
-199 FMANANTDGTKVVE
+199 FMANANTAGTKVVE

-224 ERGEGFDSVAALR
+224 ERDAGFDSVAAHR

-243 KKVYADWT
+243 NKVYADWT

-263 STPYPAFNSIFA
+263 STPYPAFNCLFA

-369 NDETTRQQGHL
+369 YDETTRQQGHL
-380 SELRNRVDKTVND
+380 SELRDRVDKTVSD

-401 LIMLGALLLLALA
+401 LIMLGALLLLGMA
-414 YVYVVNANRAK
+414 YVYVVRANRAK
-425 ARMNRQ
+425 ARLNRQ

-497 NTKILIQLVSEILD
+497 NTKILIQQVSEILD

-755 AVNGQHGLERARREV
+755 AVNGQQGLERARREV

-861 EKEEEMLGAQDQT
+861 EKEEEMLGAQDQS

>member
-1 MHFSFTKHFY
+1 
-11 KKRQQFSRFFLNFA
+11 
-25 TRYFLTTI
+25 
-33 ISTFFNEDIFK
+33 
-44 MKTIHKTNGR
+44 MKTIHKTNKR
-54 HSLSWLANAVT
+54 HSLSWLASAVT

-79 CAGEKAHKRFVVGVS
+79 CGGGEAHKRFVVGVS

-168 PVIVFDRRTRS
+168 PVIVFDRRTHS
-179 NKYTA
+179 DKYTA
-184 YIGADNHDIGASMAE
+184 YIGANNHEIGASMAE
-199 FMANANTDGTKVVE
+199 FMANANTAGTKVVE

-263 STPYPAFNSIFA
+263 NTPYPAFNSIFA

-369 NDETTRQQGHL
+369 YDETTRQQGHL
-380 SELRNRVDKTVND
+380 SELRDRVDKTVSD

-401 LIMLGALLLLALA
+401 LIMLGALLLLGMA
-414 YVYVVNANRAK
+414 YVYVVRANRAK
-425 ARMNRQ
+425 ARLNRQ

-549 TVKVDAPADAA
+549 TVKVDAPTDAA

-593 ITLRHNGGSFFF
+593 ITLRHNEGSFFF

-622 IFERFYQPK
+622 IFERFYQSK

-755 AVNGQHGLERARREV
+755 AVNGQQGLERARREV

>member
-1 MHFSFTKHFY
+1 
-11 KKRQQFSRFFLNFA
+11 
-25 TRYFLTTI
+25 
-33 ISTFFNEDIFK
+33 
-44 MKTIHKTNGR
+44 MKTIHKTNNR
-54 HSLSWLANAVT
+54 HYLSWLASAVT

-79 CAGEKAHKRFVVGVS
+79 CGGKEAHKRFVVGVS

-134 QINRFVEQGV
+134 QIDRFVEQGV

-168 PVIVFDRRTRS
+168 PVIIFDRRTRS

-199 FMANANTDGTKVVE
+199 FMANANTEGTEVVE

-224 ERGEGFDSVAALR
+224 ERDAGFDSVAACQ
-237 PNIDIV
+237 PNISIV

-251 EEGAY
+251 EQGAY
-256 RVMDSLL
+256 HVMDSLL
-263 STPYPAFNSIFA
+263 STPYPAFNCLFA

-294 PKTIKL
+294 PKTIKF

-305 MPQQGGGMQL
+305 MPQQGGGMHL
-315 VAEGKLFASSI
+315 VSEGKLFASSI

-380 SELRNRVDKTVND
+380 SELRNRVDKTVSD

-401 LIMLGALLLLALA
+401 LIMLSALLLLGIA
-414 YVYVVNANRAK
+414 YVYVVSANRAK
-425 ARMNRQ
+425 ARLNRQ

-535 WADDFDA
+535 WADDFGA

-560 QATVIADRD
+560 DTTVIADRD

-581 AVKYTPKDGTIT
+581 AVKYTPQDGTIT
-593 ITLRHNGGSFFF
+593 ITLRHNDGSFFF

-622 IFERFYQPK
+622 IFERFYQSK

-755 AVNGQHGLERARREV
+755 AVDGQQGLERARREV

-924 RKARLERSRRLIEK
+924 RKARLERGRRLIEK

-968 SPGAMRE
+968 SPGVMRE

>member
-1 MHFSFTKHFY
+1 
-11 KKRQQFSRFFLNFA
+11 
-25 TRYFLTTI
+25 
-33 ISTFFNEDIFK
+33 
-44 MKTIHKTNGR
+44 MKTIHKTNNR
-54 HSLSWLANAVT
+54 HSLSWLASAVT
-65 ALVLTAAVSLCLAS
+65 VLVLTAAVSLCLAS

-134 QINRFVEQGV
+134 QINHFVEQGV

-168 PVIVFDRRTRS
+168 PVIIFDRRTRS

-199 FMANANTDGTKVVE
+199 FMANANTEGTEVVE

-224 ERGEGFDSVAALR
+224 ERDAGFDSVAACR
-237 PNIDIV
+237 PNISIV

-251 EEGAY
+251 EQGAY
-256 RVMDSLL
+256 HVMDSLL
-263 STPYPAFNSIFA
+263 STPYPAFNCLFA

-294 PKTIKL
+294 PKTIKF

-305 MPQQGGGMQL
+305 MPQQGGGMHL
-315 VAEGKLFASSI
+315 VSEGKLFASSI

-380 SELRNRVDKTVND
+380 SELRNRVDKTVSD

-401 LIMLGALLLLALA
+401 LIMLSALLLLGIA
-414 YVYVVNANRAK
+414 YVYVVSANRAK
-425 ARMNRQ
+425 ARLNRQ

-535 WADDFDA
+535 WADDFGA

-560 QATVIADRD
+560 DTTVIADRD

-581 AVKYTPKDGTIT
+581 AVKYTPQDGTIT
-593 ITLRHNGGSFFF
+593 ITLRHNDGSFFF
-605 TMNNDS
+605 TMNNNA

-622 IFERFYQPK
+622 IFERFYQSK

-755 AVNGQHGLERARREV
+755 AVDGQQGLERARREV

-874 FVTRLREVIRDN
+874 FVTKLREVIRDN

-924 RKARLERSRRLIEK
+924 RKARLERGRRLIEK

-968 SPGAMRE
+968 SPGVMRE
-975 KAQG
+975 KTQG

>member
-1 MHFSFTKHFY
+1 
-11 KKRQQFSRFFLNFA
+11 
-25 TRYFLTTI
+25 
-33 ISTFFNEDIFK
+33 
-44 MKTIHKTNGR
+44 MKTIHKTNKR

-79 CAGEKAHKRFVVGVS
+79 CRGKEAHKRFVVGVS

-153 VSISPAIDKAYEKGI
+153 VSISPAIDKAYVKGI
-168 PVIVFDRRTRS
+168 PVIIFDRRTRS

-184 YIGADNHDIGASMAE
+184 YIGADNHEIGASMAE
-199 FMANANTDGTKVVE
+199 FMANANTAGTKVVE

-224 ERGEGFDSVAALR
+224 ERDAGFDSVAAHR

-256 RVMDSLL
+256 HVMDSLL
-263 STPYPAFNSIFA
+263 STPYPAFNCLFA

-305 MPQQGGGMQL
+305 MPQHGGGMQL

-380 SELRNRVDKTVND
+380 SELRNRVDKTVSD

-401 LIMLGALLLLALA
+401 LIMLGALFLLALA

-529 AETLRL
+529 GETLRL
-535 WADDFDA
+535 WADDFGA

-549 TVKVDAPADAA
+549 KVQVDAPADAT
-560 QATVIADRD
+560 QATIIADRD

-593 ITLRHNGGSFFF
+593 ITLRHNEGSFFF

-669 TLPDTQEGYDPDAD
+669 TLPDKQEGYDPDAD

-755 AVNGQHGLERARREV
+755 AVNGQQGLERARREV

-819 GTGAD
+819 GTCLLYTSDAAD
-824 SYLTKPFTGSLLLA
+824 
-838 RIDNLIHS
+838 DC
-846 RTLLRSLFSGNSKEE
+846 
-861 EKEEEMLGAQDQT
+861 
-874 FVTRLREVIRDN
+874 VTV
-886 MGDSDFSVERIGE
+886 
-899 EIGLSR
+899 
-905 VQLYRK
+905 
-911 VKALTGQTPVELL
+911 
-924 RKARLERSRRLIEK
+924 
-938 TEKSVSEIAY
+938 
-948 EVGFTSPSYFNK
+948 
-960 CFKDEFGI
+960 
-968 SPGAMRE
+968 
-975 KAQG
+975 

>member
-1 MHFSFTKHFY
+1 
-11 KKRQQFSRFFLNFA
+11 
-25 TRYFLTTI
+25 
-33 ISTFFNEDIFK
+33 
-44 MKTIHKTNGR
+44 MKTIHKTNNR
-54 HSLSWLANAVT
+54 HYLSWLASAVT

-79 CAGEKAHKRFVVGVS
+79 CGGKEANKRFVVGVS

-134 QINRFVEQGV
+134 QIDRFVEQGV

-168 PVIVFDRRTRS
+168 PVIIFDRRTRS

-199 FMANANTDGTKVVE
+199 FMANANTEGTEVVE

-224 ERGEGFDSVAALR
+224 ERDAGFDSVAACR
-237 PNIDIV
+237 PDISIV

-251 EEGAY
+251 EQGAY
-256 RVMDSLL
+256 HVMDSLL
-263 STPYPAFNSIFA
+263 STPYPAFNCLFA

-294 PKTIKL
+294 PKTIKF

-305 MPQQGGGMQL
+305 MPQQGGGMHL
-315 VAEGKLFASSI
+315 VSEGKLFASSI

-380 SELRNRVDKTVND
+380 SALRNRVDKTVSD

-401 LIMLGALLLLALA
+401 LIMLSALLLLGIA
-414 YVYVVNANRAK
+414 YVYVVSANRAK
-425 ARMNRQ
+425 ARLNRQ

-461 HELRTPLTLIA
+461 HELRTPLTLID

-486 THRRMLQMVER
+486 THRRLLQMVER

-535 WADDFDA
+535 WADDFGA

-581 AVKYTPKDGTIT
+581 AVKYTPQDGTIT
-593 ITLRHNGGSFFF
+593 ITLRHNDGSFFF

-622 IFERFYQPK
+622 IFERFYQSK

-755 AVNGQHGLERARREV
+755 AVDGQQGLERARREV

-924 RKARLERSRRLIEK
+924 RKARLERGRRLIEK

>member
-1 MHFSFTKHFY
+1 
-11 KKRQQFSRFFLNFA
+11 
-25 TRYFLTTI
+25 
-33 ISTFFNEDIFK
+33 
-44 MKTIHKTNGR
+44 MKTIHKTNKR
-54 HSLSWLANAVT
+54 HSLSWLASAVT

-79 CAGEKAHKRFVVGVS
+79 CRGKEAHKRFVVGVS

-134 QINRFVEQGV
+134 QIDRFVEQGV

-168 PVIVFDRRTRS
+168 PVIIFDRRTRS

-199 FMANANTDGTKVVE
+199 FMANANTAGTKVVE

-224 ERGEGFDSVAALR
+224 ERDAGFDSVAAHR

-256 RVMDSLL
+256 HVMDSLL
-263 STPYPAFNSIFA
+263 STPYPAFNCLFA

-305 MPQQGGGMQL
+305 MPQHGGGMQL

-342 THKPYDRENR
+342 THKPYNRENR

-380 SELRNRVDKTVND
+380 SELRNRVDKTVSD

-401 LIMLGALLLLALA
+401 LIMLSALLLLALA

-529 AETLRL
+529 GETLRL
-535 WADDFDA
+535 WADDFGA

-549 TVKVDAPADAA
+549 KVQVDAPADAA
-560 QATVIADRD
+560 QATIIADRD

-593 ITLRHNGGSFFF
+593 ITLRHNEGEFFF

-654 ISATSSQEEGTTFSI
+654 ISATSTQEEGTTFSI

-683 NDGNKD
+683 KDNNKD

-701 SYAPV
+701 SYAPA

-755 AVNGQHGLERARREV
+755 AVNGQQGLERARREV

>member
-1 MHFSFTKHFY
+1 
-11 KKRQQFSRFFLNFA
+11 
-25 TRYFLTTI
+25 
-33 ISTFFNEDIFK
+33 
-44 MKTIHKTNGR
+44 MKTIHKTNDR

-65 ALVLTAAVSLCLAS
+65 TLVLTAAVSLCLAS

-153 VSISPAIDKAYEKGI
+153 VSISPAIDKAYVKGI
-168 PVIVFDRRTRS
+168 PVIIFDRRTRS

-184 YIGADNHDIGASMAE
+184 YIGADNHEIGASMAE
-199 FMANANTDGTKVVE
+199 FMANANTAGTKVVE

-224 ERGEGFDSVAALR
+224 ERDAGFDSVAAHR

-256 RVMDSLL
+256 HVMDSLL
-263 STPYPAFNSIFA
+263 STPYPAFNCLFA

-294 PKTIKL
+294 PSAIKF

-305 MPQQGGGMQL
+305 MPQKDGGMQL

-380 SELRNRVDKTVND
+380 SELRNRVDKTVSD

-401 LIMLGALLLLALA
+401 LIMLGALFLLALA

-529 AETLRL
+529 GETLRL

-593 ITLRHNGGSFFF
+593 ITLRHNEGSFFF

-654 ISATSSQEEGTTFSI
+654 ISVTSSQEEGTTFSI

-755 AVNGQHGLERARREV
+755 AVNGQQGLERARREV

-924 RKARLERSRRLIEK
+924 RKARLERGRRLIEK

>member
-1 MHFSFTKHFY
+1 
-11 KKRQQFSRFFLNFA
+11 
-25 TRYFLTTI
+25 
-33 ISTFFNEDIFK
+33 
-44 MKTIHKTNGR
+44 MKTIHKTNKR

-79 CAGEKAHKRFVVGVS
+79 CGGGEAHKRFVVGVS

-168 PVIVFDRRTRS
+168 PVIVFDRRTHS
-179 NKYTA
+179 DKYTA
-184 YIGADNHDIGASMAE
+184 YIGANNHEIGASMAE
-199 FMANANTDGTKVVE
+199 FMANANTAGTKVVE

-369 NDETTRQQGHL
+369 YDETTRQQGHL
-380 SELRNRVDKTVND
+380 SELRDRVDKTVSD

-401 LIMLGALLLLALA
+401 LIMLGALFLLALA
-414 YVYVVNANRAK
+414 YVYVVRANRAK

-593 ITLRHNGGSFFF
+593 ITLKHNGGSFFF

-654 ISATSSQEEGTTFSI
+654 ISATSSQEDGTTFSI

-755 AVNGQHGLERARREV
+755 AVNGQQGLERARREV

-783 DGLEFTRR
+783 NGLEFTRR

>member
-1 MHFSFTKHFY
+1 
-11 KKRQQFSRFFLNFA
+11 
-25 TRYFLTTI
+25 
-33 ISTFFNEDIFK
+33 
-44 MKTIHKTNGR
+44 MKTIHKTNKR
-54 HSLSWLANAVT
+54 HSLSWLASAVT

-79 CAGEKAHKRFVVGVS
+79 CRGKEAHKRFVVGVS

-134 QINRFVEQGV
+134 QIDRFVEQGV

-168 PVIVFDRRTRS
+168 PVIIFDRRTRS

-199 FMANANTDGTKVVE
+199 FMANANTAGTKVVE

-224 ERGEGFDSVAALR
+224 ERDAGFDSVAAHR

-256 RVMDSLL
+256 HVMDSLL
-263 STPYPAFNSIFA
+263 STPYPAFNCLFA

-305 MPQQGGGMQL
+305 MPQHGGGMQL

-342 THKPYDRENR
+342 THKPYNRENR

-380 SELRNRVDKTVND
+380 SELRNRVDKTVSD

-401 LIMLGALLLLALA
+401 LIMLSALLLLALA

-529 AETLRL
+529 GETLRL
-535 WADDFDA
+535 WADDFGA

-549 TVKVDAPADAA
+549 KVQVDAPADAA
-560 QATVIADRD
+560 QATIIADRD

-593 ITLRHNGGSFFF
+593 ITLRHNEGEFFF

-622 IFERFYQPK
+622 IFERFYQSK

-654 ISATSSQEEGTTFSI
+654 ISATSTQEEGTTFSI

-683 NDGNKD
+683 NDNNKD

-701 SYAPV
+701 SYAPA

-755 AVNGQHGLERARREV
+755 AVNGQQGLERARREV

>member
-1 MHFSFTKHFY
+1 
-11 KKRQQFSRFFLNFA
+11 
-25 TRYFLTTI
+25 
-33 ISTFFNEDIFK
+33 
-44 MKTIHKTNGR
+44 MKTIHKTNNR
-54 HSLSWLANAVT
+54 HYLSWLASAVT

-79 CAGEKAHKRFVVGVS
+79 CGGKEAHKRFVVGVS

-153 VSISPAIDKAYEKGI
+153 VTISPAIDKAYEKGI
-168 PVIVFDRRTRS
+168 PVIIFDRRTRS

-184 YIGADNHDIGASMAE
+184 YIGADNHEIGASMAE
-199 FMANANTDGTKVVE
+199 FMANANTEGTEVVE

-224 ERGEGFDSVAALR
+224 ERDAGFDSVAACR
-237 PNIDIV
+237 PNISIV

-256 RVMDSLL
+256 HVMDSLL
-263 STPYPAFNSIFA
+263 STPYPAFNCLFA

-305 MPQQGGGMQL
+305 MPQHGGGMQL

-380 SELRNRVDKTVND
+380 SELRNRVDKTVSD

-401 LIMLGALLLLALA
+401 LIMLGALFLLALA

-535 WADDFDA
+535 WADDFGA

-560 QATVIADRD
+560 DTTVIADRD

-581 AVKYTPKDGTIT
+581 AVKYTPQDGTIT
-593 ITLRHNGGSFFF
+593 ITLRHNDGSFFF
-605 TMNNDS
+605 TMNNNS

-622 IFERFYQPK
+622 IFERFYQSK

-683 NDGNKD
+683 NDDSKD

-755 AVNGQHGLERARREV
+755 AVDGQQGLERARREV

-975 KAQG
+975 NMQG

>member
-1 MHFSFTKHFY
+1 
-11 KKRQQFSRFFLNFA
+11 
-25 TRYFLTTI
+25 
-33 ISTFFNEDIFK
+33 
-44 MKTIHKTNGR
+44 MKTIHKTNKR
-54 HSLSWLANAVT
+54 HSLSWLASAVT

-79 CAGEKAHKRFVVGVS
+79 CGGGEAHKRFVVGVS

-153 VSISPAIDKAYEKGI
+153 VSISPAIDKAYVKGI
-168 PVIVFDRRTRS
+168 PVIIFDRRTRS

-184 YIGADNHDIGASMAE
+184 YIGADNHEIGASMAE
-199 FMANANTDGTKVVE
+199 FMANANTAGTKVVE

-224 ERGEGFDSVAALR
+224 ERDAGFDSVAAHR

-256 RVMDSLL
+256 HVMDSLL
-263 STPYPAFNSIFA
+263 STPYPAFNCLFA

-305 MPQQGGGMQL
+305 MPQHGGGMQL

-401 LIMLGALLLLALA
+401 LIMLGALLLLGMA
-414 YVYVVNANRAK
+414 YVYVVRANRAK

-542 VTSRKGI
+542 VTSHKGI

-593 ITLRHNGGSFFF
+593 ITLRHNEGSFFF

-654 ISATSSQEEGTTFSI
+654 ISTTSSQEEGTTFSI

-755 AVNGQHGLERARREV
+755 AVNGQQGLERARREV